1 MASPDDQKNWEH
13 QPSDDGFVRPGI
25 DDRPDY
31 DNALTPEQKESVDKL
46 SEPIMEAHPATPESL
61 QNTDVQAVRMTEAA
75 PAVAIAEVAESEP
88 LNPESALNDMRD
100 PMADASGHV
109 PSRGELIRLG
119 IGFTV
124 SAVACAIP
132 WVALNTIILPAVLG
146 QIDDNQKTAMLGI
159 VNAVGAVVALLANVI
174 FGTLSDLTRSK
185 RGKRCWWIITGG
197 VVAGVSVGLISITRN
212 FGFIVLLWSMAQ
224 LGYNIMLAPFVATMS
239 DRVPDKVRGTISGFY
254 GAGIAVGQTLG
265 NYVGASLIKQGASG
279 IFAGWMMG
287 FGVFSLIGIIT
298 VAIWPA
304 DKSNVDQPR
313 DKFSVMMILRSFRPP
328 LHAPDFYYA
337 LSGRTL
343 MMGGYW
349 MINSY
354 QLYICQDYI
363 FSDQTDAVK
372 KAAAVI
378 ATMSLIT
385 LGVSLFAAVTAGPIT
400 DRIHMRK
407 IPVAL
412 ASCLF
417 AVGAA
422 MPLLF
427 HSPLG
432 MYLFAGIAGLGYGIY
447 NAIDQALNVAVLPN
461 PEEAGKD
468 LGILN
473 LANTLSTVIGSV
485 FTSVILGLV
494 RGMTHSGKVP
504 GYAYVWVFIIAI
516 ILVLVAAY
524 LIMRIK
530 KVR

>member
-1 MASPDDQKNWEH
+1 
-13 QPSDDGFVRPGI
+13 
-25 DDRPDY
+25 
-31 DNALTPEQKESVDKL
+31 
-46 SEPIMEAHPATPESL
+46 
-61 QNTDVQAVRMTEAA
+61 
-75 PAVAIAEVAESEP
+75 
-88 LNPESALNDMRD
+88 
-100 PMADASGHV
+100 
-109 PSRGELIRLG
+109 
-119 IGFTV
+119 
-124 SAVACAIP
+124 
-132 WVALNTIILPAVLG
+132 
-146 QIDDNQKTAMLGI
+146 
-159 VNAVGAVVALLANVI
+159 
-174 FGTLSDLTRSK
+174 
-185 RGKRCWWIITGG
+185 
-197 VVAGVSVGLISITRN
+197 
-212 FGFIVLLWSMAQ
+212 
-224 LGYNIMLAPFVATMS
+224 
-239 DRVPDKVRGTISGFY
+239 
-254 GAGIAVGQTLG
+254 
-265 NYVGASLIKQGASG
+265 
-279 IFAGWMMG
+279 
-287 FGVFSLIGIIT
+287 
-298 VAIWPA
+298 
-304 DKSNVDQPR
+304 
-313 DKFSVMMILRSFRPP
+313 
-328 LHAPDFYYA
+328 
-337 LSGRTL
+337 

-363 FSDQTDAVK
+363 FSDQPDAVK

-485 FTSVILGLV
+485 FTSTILGLV